1 MLLLIFRF
9 LYYYYVAGRSVG
21 LSRDWLVD
29 CLFASFV
36 GRLVFDSL
44 VFLFF
49 CCFVVSLIGRTIGCF
64 VL

>member
-1 MLLLIFRF
+1 MLLLIFGF

-36 GRLVFDSL
+36 GRLVFDSF
-44 VFLFF
+44 VFYS
-49 CCFVVSLIGRTIGCF
+49 FVVSLF
-64 VL
+64 L

>member
-21 LSRDWLVD
+21 LSRDWSVD

-36 GRLVFDSL
+36 GRFVFDSF
-44 VFLFF
+44 VFYS
-49 CCFVVSLIGRTIGCF
+49 FVVSLF
-64 VL
+64 L